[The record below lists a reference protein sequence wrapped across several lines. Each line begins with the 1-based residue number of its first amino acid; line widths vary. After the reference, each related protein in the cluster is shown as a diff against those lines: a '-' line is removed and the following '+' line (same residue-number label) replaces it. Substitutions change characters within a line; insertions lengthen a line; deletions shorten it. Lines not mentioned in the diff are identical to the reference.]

1 MGGVMAVKIRLTRAG
16 GKNDITF
23 RVVATDSRTPRDGR
37 CLELL
42 GWYDPRKKG
51 ANYSLKL
58 DRIDSWLAKGAVPTE
73 TVRSLIK
80 KARKAAAAAPS
91 A

>member
-58 DRIDSWLAKGAVPTE
+58 DRIDSWLAKGAVPSE

>member
-1 MGGVMAVKIRLTRAG
+1 MAVKIRLTRAG

-58 DRIDSWLAKGAVPTE
+58 DRIDSWLAKGAVPSE

>member
-1 MGGVMAVKIRLTRAG
+1 MAVKIRLTRAG